1 MSDELVDRVVRLIAT
16 VKRIPKERVTLDS
29 TFEQLDLD
37 SLDAINL
44 LYEIESEF
52 NISVPDEL
60 ATSVKDVRKLI
71 ESLQAIL
78 AGGSQQPNGPLQS
91 DGA

>member
-44 LYEIESEF
+44 LYEIEGEF
-52 NISVPDEL
+52 NITVPDEL

-78 AGGSQQPNGPLQS
+78 AGGSQPSLPAQS
-91 DGA
+91 DRA